1 MSGLF
6 LAAWR
11 LVLKRAAS
19 DRLIVGAA
27 FVTVLLSAALLAA
40 GPIYSEAVALSG
52 LERTLAD
59 APARDSGLEVSG
71 RIPLDEAGAAGDRV
85 ERGIHEVLGSEGVAV
100 YWSGMSD
107 SYALPE
113 AQGRPPKSLAVF
125 GYYEGL
131 PQHARLTAGSWPGKE
146 GAVVEAAL
154 PAHAAAAL
162 GLAPGDEI
170 TLAAISDPARKVD
183 VRLSGTYEVK
193 DPGDAFW
200 WGTRLETGG
209 ERTIDFTTFG
219 PFVVDESEF
228 AAVAGAEADL
238 AWRTK
243 ADPSRFTV
251 ASLPALRKDVAGLEE
266 RLNEGAAREVTVDT
280 GLVEVLDRTEHLLTV
295 TRSGVLIPSIQ
306 LAILAGAAL
315 LFLAGL
321 LSERRGLESAI
332 MRSRGAGGEGV
343 AALAVMEGALLAV
356 PAAILAP
363 WVAAFG
369 LRLLNHVGPLEQIG
383 LTLDPQVTPTAYAL
397 AALAAILCVAAL
409 AVPALRSG
417 AVTSTVAGRGRP
429 QPRSF
434 FQRAGLDLVLVA
446 LALLA
451 YWQLRRYGAP
461 VVESVQGRLGIDP
474 LLIAAPAL
482 GLLAGAVLAL
492 RVVPAAAS
500 VVERLAASARGM
512 VAALGTRELARRP
525 QRYARSALLLTLA
538 LAIGLFA
545 SAYSETWL
553 DSQHDQADYA
563 AAADLRVEPSQRSG
577 SISPLELPGAYTSLT
592 GVRSAL
598 PAYRDAL
605 DVSRSSGTT
614 NLLALDAARAPSV
627 VSFRGDLASK
637 PLTAVLAPLSAS
649 RPRLANVR
657 LPGRPTRLVMDVT
670 VKVGRLRSDRF
681 FFGTGA
687 RPSLSVVLR
696 DASGLLYRLPA
707 SGFGLFGASRRVVYD
722 LGGGPTGG
730 QGPRYPLDLVAVE
743 TQVAPSFQVNR
754 PVSVDIHSLR
764 ASDQPTGPL
773 TPVDRPASGWQVN
786 ATQFQ
791 NADQPSRILR
801 VGKEGFFALDLL
813 SGSVTEFPSRGTVTF
828 TAVPGRDAAVASIP
842 AVATDR
848 FLADTGT
855 AVGARIPLGP
865 NGPFLVITGTTK
877 GFPTLASS
885 AGGLVVDLPTYA
897 TATWMTDGTM
907 VEPSEWWLDVDGPAA
922 PVATR
927 LEAPPFSSVA
937 VVDRAAR
944 ARELATDPVALGIS
958 GALYVGFAAAAIFAV
973 IGFAVS
979 SAISAAERRTE
990 FAVLRSVGL
999 SRRQLSGALALEGG
1013 LTVVLALAA
1022 GTALGVLL
1030 AWFVLPY
1037 VSLNGEGGRPFPE
1050 VVVHFPWTT
1059 AALLGGALL
1068 VALAVVVAIEIRVLA
1083 GIRLAPALRAGED
1096 R

>member
-1 MSGLF
+1 MGGLF

-52 LERTLAD
+52 LERTLED
-59 APARDSGLEVSG
+59 APARDSGLEISG
-71 RIPLDEAGAAGDRV
+71 RIPLDEASATGDRI
-85 ERGIHEVLGSEGVAV
+85 ERGIHDVLGAEGVAV
-100 YWSGMSD
+100 YRSGMSD
-107 SYALPE
+107 SYSLPE
-113 AQGRPPKSLAVF
+113 AKGRPVKSLAVF
-125 GYYEGL
+125 GFYDDL
-131 PQHARLTAGSWPGKE
+131 PRHARLTAGSWPRTG
-146 GAVVEAAL
+146 GAPVEAAL
-154 PAHAAAAL
+154 PVRAADAL

-170 TLAAISDPARKVD
+170 TMGAISDPSRKVD
-183 VRLSGTYEVK
+183 VRLAGTYEVK

-200 WGTRLETGG
+200 WGNRLETGG

-219 PFVVDESEF
+219 PFVVDEAEF
-228 AAVAGAEADL
+228 PVVAGSEADL
-238 AWRTK
+238 AWRAK

-251 ASLPALRKDVAGLEE
+251 ASLPALRQDVAGLPQ

-280 GLVEVLDRTEHLLTV
+280 GLVDVLDRTEHLLTV

-321 LSERRGLESAI
+321 LSERRRLESAI

-363 WVAAFG
+363 WLAALG
-369 LRLLNHVGPLEQIG
+369 LRALNHVGPLAQIG

-397 AALAAILCVAAL
+397 AALAAILCVVAL

-429 QPRSF
+429 QPRSL

-451 YWQLRRYGAP
+451 YWQLRRYGGP

-500 VVERLAASARGM
+500 VVERLAASAKGM

-545 SAYSETWL
+545 SAYSQTWL

-563 AAADLRVEPSQRSG
+563 AAADVRVEPSQRSG
-577 SISPLELPGAYTSLT
+577 SIPPLQLPGAYTSLA

-598 PAYRDAL
+598 PAFRDAL
-605 DVSRSSGTT
+605 DLSRSSGTT
-614 NLLALDAARAPSV
+614 NLLGLDAARAPSV

-637 PLTAVLAPLSAS
+637 PLSSVLAPLTAN
-649 RPRLANVR
+649 RPRLATVR
-657 LPGRPTRLVMDVT
+657 LPGRPTRLVLDVT
-670 VKVGRLRSDRF
+670 VTVARLRSDRF

-687 RPSLSVVLR
+687 RPSVSVVLR

-707 SGFGLFGASRRVVYD
+707 TGFGLFGATRRVEYD
-722 LGGGPTGG
+722 LGGGSSGG
-730 QGPRYPLDLVAVE
+730 TPRYPLDIVAIE

-754 PVSVDIHSLR
+754 PVSVDIHSLQV
-764 ASDQPTGPL
+764 SDHATGPL
-773 TPVDRPASGWQVN
+773 TAVGRPEAGWQVN

-791 NADQPSRILR
+791 DADQPSRILR
-801 VGKEGFFALDLL
+801 VRKEGFFALDLL
-813 SGSVTEFPSRGTVTF
+813 SGSVTQFPSRGTVTF
-828 TAVPGRDAAVASIP
+828 TAVPGRDAPVAAIP
-842 AVATDR
+842 AVATDH

-865 NGPFLVITGTTK
+865 NGPFLVITGATK

-885 AGGLVVDLPTYA
+885 AGGIVVDLPTYA
-897 TATWMTDGTM
+897 TAQWMADGTI
-907 VEPSEWWLDVDGPAA
+907 VEPSEWWLDVNGPAA
-922 PVATR
+922 PVASR
-927 LEAPPFSSVA
+927 LEAPPFSSVS

-1037 VSLNGEGGRPFPE
+1037 VSLNGEGGRPFPQ